1 MNNLRVI
8 NEQNK
13 ITFPKPT
20 GYLPMMPDTTH
31 FEKKEGDKAEEQ
43 LGEVEVMIK
52 DRRMI
57 PEPKP
62 WGTELKNPHI

>member
-1 MNNLRVI
+1 
-8 NEQNK
+8 
-13 ITFPKPT
+13 
-20 GYLPMMPDTTH
+20 MMSDTTH
-31 FEKKEGDKAEEQ
+31 FEKKEGDKTEEQ
-43 LGEVEVMIK
+43 LGEVEVVIK

>member
-1 MNNLRVI
+1 
-8 NEQNK
+8 
-13 ITFPKPT
+13 
-20 GYLPMMPDTTH
+20 MMPDTTH
-31 FEKKEGDKAEEQ
+31 FEKKEGDKTEEQ
-43 LGEVEVMIK
+43 LGEVEVVIK